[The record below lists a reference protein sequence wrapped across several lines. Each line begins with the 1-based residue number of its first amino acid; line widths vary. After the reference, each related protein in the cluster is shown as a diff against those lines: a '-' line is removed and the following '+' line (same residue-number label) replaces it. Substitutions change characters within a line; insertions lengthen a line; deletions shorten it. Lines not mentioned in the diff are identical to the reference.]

1 MCTNC
6 LGGMW
11 SMGTNR
17 KEIFMELVESRI
29 VNLVSVDGYYDHE
42 RAWFTREQIGAAL
55 GYADP
60 QISIANIH
68 NRHKER
74 FEGRSVQLKLSSTD
88 GKTYETWA
96 YNFKGVME
104 ICRWSNQPKANEVM
118 DELYDMAEAVAEKGY
133 YSYMSDEQLLEL
145 LKARVAK
152 DEKFLRDAPVDLKSK
167 KALATVTMDAEIGK
181 LWRERGAM
189 DRRTYLSKLEDIYNS
204 CANYDGCFKRY
215 LKEVKAANEFYTALE
230 AKMFQ

>member
-1 MCTNC
+1 
-6 LGGMW
+6 
-11 SMGTNR
+11 
-17 KEIFMELVESRI
+17 MELVESRI
-29 VNLVSVDGYYDHE
+29 INLVSVDGYYDQD

-55 GYADP
+55 GYEEPKKAVEKLHFK
-60 QISIANIH
+60 N
-68 NRHKER
+68 KER
-74 FEGRSVQLKLSSTD
+74 MDKFSMTVQMTAKD
-88 GKTYETWA
+88 GKTRKMA
-96 YNFKGVME
+96 VYNIRGVME
-104 ICRWSNQPKANEVM
+104 ICRWSNQPKADEVM

-152 DEKFLRDAPVDLKSK
+152 NEKFLRDAPVDLKSK
-167 KALATVTMDAEIGK
+167 KALATVAMDAEIGK
-181 LWRERGAM
+181 LWRERGTM

>member
-1 MCTNC
+1 
-6 LGGMW
+6 
-11 SMGTNR
+11 
-17 KEIFMELVESRI
+17 MELVESRI
-29 VNLVSVDGYYDHE
+29 VNLVSVDGYYDQD

-55 GYADP
+55 GYENP
-60 QISIANIH
+60 RISISNIH
-68 NRHKER
+68 SRHPDILDK
-74 FEGRSVQLKLSSTD
+74 FSMTLQIKAKD
-88 GKTYETWA
+88 GKMHETVA
-96 YNFKGVME
+96 YSVEGMLE
-104 ICRWSNQPKANEVM
+104 ICRWSTQPKADEVM
-118 DELYDMAEAVAEKGY
+118 LELYAMAKTVLEKGY

-152 DEKFLRDAPVDLKSK
+152 NEKFLRDAPVDLKSK
-167 KALATVTMDAEIGK
+167 KALATVAMDAEIGK
-181 LWRERGAM
+181 LWRERGTM

>member
-1 MCTNC
+1 
-6 LGGMW
+6 
-11 SMGTNR
+11 
-17 KEIFMELVESRI
+17 MELVESRI
-29 VNLVSVDGYYDHE
+29 INLVSVDGYYDNE

-55 GYADP
+55 GYEDP
-60 QISIANIH
+60 TNALAAIH
-68 NRHKER
+68 KRHSER
-74 FEGRSVQLKLSSTD
+74 LDKFSMTVQMTAKD
-88 GKTYETWA
+88 GKTREIVV
-96 YNFKGVME
+96 YNLRGVME
-104 ICRWSNQPKANEVM
+104 ICRWSNQPKADEVM

-152 DEKFLRDAPVDLKSK
+152 NEKFLRDAPVDLKSK

-181 LWRERGAM
+181 LWRERDTM

>member
-1 MCTNC
+1 
-6 LGGMW
+6 
-11 SMGTNR
+11 
-17 KEIFMELVESRI
+17 MELVESRI
-29 VNLVSVDGYYDHE
+29 INLVSVDGYYEDGS
-42 RAWFTREQIGAAL
+42 AWFTREQIGAAL
-55 GYADP
+55 GYSLPWQA
-60 QISIANIH
+60 ITNIH

-104 ICRWSNQPKANEVM
+104 ICRWSNQPKADEVM

-152 DEKFLRDAPVDLKSK
+152 NEKFLRDAPVDLKSK
-167 KALATVTMDAEIGK
+167 KALATVAMDAEIGK
-181 LWRERGAM
+181 LWRERGSM

>member
-1 MCTNC
+1 
-6 LGGMW
+6 
-11 SMGTNR
+11 
-17 KEIFMELVESRI
+17 MELVESRI
-29 VNLVSVDGYYDHE
+29 INLVSVDGYYADGS
-42 RAWFTREQIGAAL
+42 AWFTREQIGAAL
-55 GYADP
+55 GYGLPWQA
-60 QISIANIH
+60 ITNIH

-104 ICRWSNQPKANEVM
+104 ICRWSNQPKADEVM

-145 LKARVAK
+145 LKARVVK

-167 KALATVTMDAEIGK
+167 KALATVAMDAEIGK
-181 LWRERGAM
+181 LWRERGTM

>member
-1 MCTNC
+1 
-6 LGGMW
+6 
-11 SMGTNR
+11 
-17 KEIFMELVESRI
+17 MELVESRI
-29 VNLVSVDGYYDHE
+29 INLVSVDGYYDKD

-55 GYADP
+55 GYEDP
-60 QISIANIH
+60 RTSITVLHQRNKD
-68 NRHKER
+68 RLDK
-74 FEGRSVQLKLSSTD
+74 FSMTVQMTAKD
-88 GKTYETWA
+88 GKTREMVV
-96 YNFKGVME
+96 YNLRGVME
-104 ICRWSNQPKANEVM
+104 ICRWSNQPKADEVM

-152 DEKFLRDAPVDLKSK
+152 NEKFLRDAPVDLKSK
-167 KALATVTMDAEIGK
+167 KALATVAMDAEIGK
-181 LWRERGAM
+181 LWRERGTM

>member
-1 MCTNC
+1 
-6 LGGMW
+6 
-11 SMGTNR
+11 
-17 KEIFMELVESRI
+17 MELVESRI
-29 VNLVSVDGYYDHE
+29 INLVSVDGYYDNE
-42 RAWFTREQIGAAL
+42 RAWFTREQIGATL
-55 GYADP
+55 GYEDAGKAIDL
-60 QISIANIH
+60 IH
-68 NRHKER
+68 RRNKDRLDK
-74 FEGRSVQLKLSSTD
+74 FSMTVQMTAKD
-88 GKTYETWA
+88 GKTREMVV
-96 YNFKGVME
+96 YNLRGVME

-152 DEKFLRDAPVDLKSK
+152 NEKFLRDAPVDLKSK
-167 KALATVTMDAEIGK
+167 KALATVAMDAEIGK
-181 LWRERGAM
+181 LWRERGSM

>member
-1 MCTNC
+1 
-6 LGGMW
+6 
-11 SMGTNR
+11 
-17 KEIFMELVESRI
+17 MELVESRI
-29 VNLVSVDGYYDHE
+29 INLVSVDGYYDKD

-55 GYADP
+55 GYEEANK
-60 QISIANIH
+60 SIGNLH
-68 NRHKER
+68 NRHPDILDK
-74 FEGRSVQLKLSSTD
+74 FSMTIQIKAKD
-88 GKTYETWA
+88 GKMREVIA
-96 YNFKGVME
+96 YSIEGVLE
-104 ICRWSNQPKANEVM
+104 ICRWSTQPKADEVM
-118 DELYDMAEAVAEKGY
+118 LELYAMAKSVLEKGY

-152 DEKFLRDAPVDLKSK
+152 NEKFLRDAPVDLKSK

-181 LWRERGAM
+181 LWRERGTM

>member
-1 MCTNC
+1 
-6 LGGMW
+6 
-11 SMGTNR
+11 MGTNR

-29 VNLVSVDGYYDHE
+29 INLVSVDGYYDQD

-55 GYADP
+55 GYEEPKKAVEKLHFK
-60 QISIANIH
+60 N
-68 NRHKER
+68 KER
-74 FEGRSVQLKLSSTD
+74 MDKFSMTVQMTAKD
-88 GKTYETWA
+88 GKTRKMA
-96 YNFKGVME
+96 VYNIRGVME
-104 ICRWSNQPKANEVM
+104 ICRWSNQPKADEVM

-152 DEKFLRDAPVDLKSK
+152 NEKFLRDAPVDLKSK
-167 KALATVTMDAEIGK
+167 KALATVAMDAEIGK
-181 LWRERGAM
+181 LWRERGTM

>member
-1 MCTNC
+1 
-6 LGGMW
+6 
-11 SMGTNR
+11 
-17 KEIFMELVESRI
+17 MELVESRI
-29 VNLVSVDGYYDHE
+29 INLVSVDGYYDQD
-42 RAWFTREQIGAAL
+42 RAWFTREQIGATL
-55 GYADP
+55 GYEDAGKAIDL
-60 QISIANIH
+60 IH
-68 NRHKER
+68 RRNKDRLDK
-74 FEGRSVQLKLSSTD
+74 FSMTVQMTAKD
-88 GKTYETWA
+88 GKTREMVV
-96 YNFKGVME
+96 YNLRGVME
-104 ICRWSNQPKANEVM
+104 ICRWSNQPKADEVM

-152 DEKFLRDAPVDLKSK
+152 NEKFLRDAPVDLKSK

-181 LWRERGAM
+181 LWRERGTM